1 MTDITT
7 ELTKAL
13 ASYTAHTRAGI
24 AKAMTE
30 TGAAA
35 LKKVRSASPVQ
46 TGKYRRGWRMETKS
60 EGGTISVTISNKRY
74 QLTHLLENGHRTRN
88 RRGFV
93 AARPHIADAQE
104 FAAREAMRRITEVI
118 ADDT

>member
-1 MTDITT
+1 VTDITT
-7 ELTKAL
+7 ELTRAL
-13 ASYTAHTRAGI
+13 ATYNAHTRAGI
-24 AKAMTE
+24 AKAVTE
-30 TGAAA
+30 TGTAA
-35 LKKVRSASPVQ
+35 LKQVRAASPVQ

-60 EGGTISVTISNKRY
+60 EGGTVSVTISNKRY
-74 QLTHLLENGHRTRN
+74 QLTHLLEHGHRTKN

-104 FAAREAMRRITEVI
+104 YAEREAMRRITEVI